1 MEPGNNETIPW
12 TEQETFALIRLW
24 EDHLGDLRRT
34 KRNAKVYGE
43 IVEKL
48 RAMGFSRSAK
58 EVKKKMENLGNK
70 YRSLSRKKTTGAGG
84 LTWRF
89 YCDLHRFLG
98 SLPANDSSLME
109 ESCCSGDAS
118 VEQIRAKT
126 GSSREDS
133 EAEEAAGLTVEPL
146 RSSGSCG
153 IRTKSLGKEN

>member
-1 MEPGNNETIPW
+1 MEPENNGRVLW

-70 YRSLSRKKTTGAGG
+70 YSLRVARKRRVKGG
-84 LTWRF
+84 ITWRF
-89 YCDLHRFLG
+89 YWDLHRFLG

-109 ESCCSGDAS
+109 ESCCSEDAS
-118 VEQIRAKT
+118 VEQFRQATHYGATMLSHGSNFQVKT
-126 GSSREDS
+126 E
-133 EAEEAAGLTVEPL
+133 V
-146 RSSGSCG
+146 
-153 IRTKSLGKEN
+153 K